1 MANAK
6 KRRNGW
12 IAAAVLLLCAV
23 CAALYFNSRGVVEGV
38 SPYRIVNN
46 LGKAGEITF
55 TAEYPS
61 YPPSTRVI
69 RVTIRNGADNW
80 LIPETSRADE
90 WVLEYRTGGAW
101 HSLRAYDK
109 DLCWDFP
116 EEDYNGEARPSG
128 IVEAYGGEQ
137 AYLCDL
143 WVYYPLPL
151 EPGRYRIVFPKL
163 HLWET
168 GTLAAEFDV
177 TEQPPF

>member
-1 MANAK
+1 MK
-6 KRRNGW
+6 KYW
-12 IAAAVLLLCAV
+12 KQLTAVLVLSLLCIGGV
-23 CAALYFNSRGVVEGV
+23 AAYFHFRGVVGGV

-46 LGKAGEITF
+46 LGAAGEITF
-55 TAEYPS
+55 APEFPS
-61 YPPSTRVI
+61 YPASVRVV
-69 RVTIRNGADNW
+69 RLTIRNGADNW
-80 LIPETSRADE
+80 LIPETSRDDE
-90 WVLEYRTGGAW
+90 WVLEFRTGGAW

-116 EEDYNGEARPSG
+116 EEDYNGESRPSG

-137 AYLCDL
+137 VFLCDL

-163 HLWET
+163 RLWET

-177 TEQPPF
+177 TEG